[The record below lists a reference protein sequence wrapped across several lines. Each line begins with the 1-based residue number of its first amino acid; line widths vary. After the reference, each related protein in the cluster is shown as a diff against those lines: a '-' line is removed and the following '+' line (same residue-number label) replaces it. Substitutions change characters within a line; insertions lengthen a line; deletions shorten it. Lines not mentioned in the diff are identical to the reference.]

1 MQVALVRLATSGQ
14 GFPFVRLLVIVVLLG
29 IGLPLI
35 RKLRRAASEGRKRRW
50 VKDGLMDPPGD
61 GPDPNDQSK

>member
-1 MQVALVRLATSGQ
+1 MQVALVSVATSGQ
-14 GFPFVRLLVIVVLLG
+14 GFPFARLLVIVVLLG

-35 RKLRRAASEGRKRRW
+35 RKLRRAASESRKRRW
-50 VKDGLMDPPGD
+50 VEDGLMDPPAD

>member
-1 MQVALVRLATSGQ
+1 MQVALVGAATSGQ
-14 GFPFVRLLVIVVLLG
+14 GFPFARLLVVVVLLG

-50 VKDGLMDPPGD
+50 VEDGLIDPPAD
-61 GPDPNDQSK
+61 GPDPSDQSK